1 MLARQTQI
9 GIQNPVFRL
18 GVADVSQEFRV
29 QTNRDIRLATPF
41 VLRLFLLWQSLAVLV
56 QPTK

>member
-9 GIQNPVFRL
+9 EIQNPVFRL

-29 QTNRDIRLATPF
+29 QTLSGKVRPAHKNKEYKIVT
-41 VLRLFLLWQSLAVLV
+41 
-56 QPTK
+56 